1 MKVYLEQQNWQPYL
15 YRRRYD
21 VVILS
26 PQVVEQSATAE
37 VLSIPAMSSTIDV
50 AGLPPSK
57 SHLIRWLLM
66 AAQSEK
72 NVRLKGVS
80 NASKDACAM
89 RDALMQLG
97 VHIDVEDD
105 EWVVH
110 GVGHFGFINP
120 NVPLNLHNSG
130 TALRM
135 LAIAILRIE
144 QPIWIDGDATL
155 DSRIDREF
163 WQSLGIEVEFASAD
177 RNLPMKLVGPLSI
190 DSLEIDGRKTS
201 QHLSALLL
209 SMPAR
214 AHDLFLTIDGDLVSR
229 RHAKLSYGIAAHC
242 GSENDI
248 SSRILKTWNCN
259 PPNEVQIP
267 LDASHIAFWRLYEI
281 LHDCA
286 LELPNVSPE
295 DSIGAEVLQNLDFKN
310 PNTVDLRDANDLITP
325 LAAAMAIGGG
335 GEIIGASHARHKET
349 NRIEHTESLLA
360 AFSLDVECTDD
371 GLKISG
377 GQRPIAPNKIVET
390 NGDHRMQMTAVV
402 LATKV
407 GAQIYGD
414 RLHEVSF
421 PEFLNYIHP

>member
-1 MKVYLEQQNWQPYL
+1 M
-15 YRRRYD
+15 
-21 VVILS
+21 
-26 PQVVEQSATAE
+26 EQSATPE
-37 VLSIPAMSSTIDV
+37 VLSIPAMSSTIDM

-66 AAQSEK
+66 AAQGEK
-72 NVRLKGVS
+72 NVILKGVS

-89 RDALMQLG
+89 RDALIQLG
-97 VHIDVEDD
+97 VQIDVDDD
-105 EWVVH
+105 EWTVH
-110 GVGHFGFINP
+110 GVGHLGFIQP
-120 NVPLNLHNSG
+120 NAPLNLHNSG

-135 LAIAILRIE
+135 LAIAILRIG
-144 QPIWIDGDATL
+144 QPIWIDGDSTL
-155 DSRIDREF
+155 DSRINREF
-163 WQSLGIEVEFASAD
+163 WQSLGIEVEFTSAN

-214 AHDLFLTIDGDLVSR
+214 ENSLTLAIDGGLVSR
-229 RHAKLSYGIAAHC
+229 RHAKLSYEIAARC

-248 SSRILKTWNCN
+248 SGRILNTWNCN

-267 LDASHIAFWRLYEI
+267 LDASHIAFWTLYEI
-281 LHDCA
+281 LHDCT
-286 LELPNVSPE
+286 LRLPNVSPE
-295 DSIGAEVLQNLDFKN
+295 DSIGAEVLQHLDLHDS
-310 PNTVDLRDANDLITP
+310 NTVDLRDANDLITP

-335 GEIIGASHARHKET
+335 GEIIGTSHARHKET
-349 NRIEHTESLLA
+349 NRIEHTASLLA

-371 GLKISG
+371 GLKIPG
-377 GQRPIAPNKIVET
+377 GQFPIKPENIVQT
-390 NGDHRMQMTAVV
+390 NGDHRMQMTAVI

-407 GAQIYGD
+407 GAQIYGS